1 MLITPYDVYVQIE
14 PIRTPLNIMVFRTGP
29 DREVGPW
36 KPRTGMKIGFLNQK
50 NWIFS

>member
-29 DREVGPW
+29 DQEVGPW
-36 KPRTGMKIGFLNQK
+36 KPGTGMKTDFLSLK
-50 NWIFS
+50 NRIFC